1 MKKSL
6 SVILSLIIILTTVGA
21 LPFTARADDSGV
33 CGDGVTYTYNSE
45 NKILTISGNGNM
57 YDYDGSMPQPWYSY
71 RSEVERVNVDKGVTY
86 IGNSAFSSMANLNIV
101 DLPKGL
107 LEIGKSAFYDVGYSA
122 NWLALSI
129 PSTVTRIGSHA
140 FAKTKLSSITLYQ
153 GLQYVGVYAFANTK
167 LTEVYIPPSVKYIGG
182 RAFGAFTENDRD
194 YETVEGFTIRGI
206 GTNNCAYNYA
216 QSPGGIYGTM
226 TALNYVDVS
235 SGTTGGCSYAFDIE
249 TGTLTV
255 SKSGDGRMSGN
266 GAISNR
272 PWYYYKTEIKSI
284 IINEGVVYIGPNAF
298 NYCEGATTVSLPES
312 LLEIDECA
320 FSGCAIKSIK
330 FPSNLTTIGDYAF
343 QELRKLT
350 SITLPDKLETIGT
363 RAFFDCTNL
372 KSVTIPS
379 SVKSIGA
386 QAFGYDNFK
395 IMDGFTINSA
405 CNNAT
410 VKAYMD
416 NYGTDSDGNK
426 ITWKKSHNYDAG
438 KITKTTAAKYTKTF
452 TCKDCGTKTTKTYN
466 KKANTLT
473 AKGKTKTLKYK
484 TLKKKSISIKRSN
497 AITVSK
503 AKGAVTYKK
512 SSGNKKIT
520 VAKNGKITVK
530 KGLKKGTYKVK
541 IKVAAAG
548 TNTYKAKTITVTVT
562 IKVK

>member
-6 SVILSLIIILTTVGA
+6 SVILSLIIILTTLGA

-45 NKILTISGNGNM
+45 NKRLTISGNGNM

-71 RSEVERVNVDKGVTY
+71 RNEVEWVNVDKGVTY

-272 PWYYYKTEIKSI
+272 PWYYYRTEIKSI

-343 QELRKLT
+343 LTLPNLT
-350 SITLPDKLETIGT
+350 SITLPDKLETIG
-363 RAFFDCTNL
+363 RWAFFGCTNL